1 MLKNILLA
9 SSMMIAVPA
18 FAQDTKP
25 AQPAPPTQDAAP
37 MTADT
42 TTAAPVADDAAPAQT
57 AEQTAMPATTP
68 QTAPA
73 QTAATPQASPAPG
86 AEAAQPAQ
94 TAAVEP
100 VKPSQEQIAQAVGR
114 DWAGYDADKNDQL
127 SAAEF
132 GNWMSTLRKA
142 SEPSFT
148 PGSPEAKAWE
158 TQAFTAADA
167 DKSASVNK
175 QELTSFLMPKA
186 S

>member
-1 MLKNILLA
+1 MLKSILLA
-9 SSMMIAVPA
+9 SSMMIAAPA
-18 FAQDTKP
+18 FAQDAKP
-25 AQPAPPTQDAAP
+25 TQTAPMQQDAAP
-37 MTADT
+37 T
-42 TTAAPVADDAAPAQT
+42 TDAGPATPVTDDAAPAQT
-57 AEQTAMPATTP
+57 AEQTAPA
-68 QTAPA
+68 QAAPA
-73 QTAATPQASPAPG
+73 QTAATPQTSPAPT

-94 TAAVEP
+94 TAAAEP
-100 VKPSQEQIAQAVGR
+100 AKPSQEQVAQAVGR
-114 DWAGYDADKNDQL
+114 DWSGYDTDKNDQL
-127 SAAEF
+127 SAVEF

-175 QELTSFLMPKA
+175 QELTSFLTPKA